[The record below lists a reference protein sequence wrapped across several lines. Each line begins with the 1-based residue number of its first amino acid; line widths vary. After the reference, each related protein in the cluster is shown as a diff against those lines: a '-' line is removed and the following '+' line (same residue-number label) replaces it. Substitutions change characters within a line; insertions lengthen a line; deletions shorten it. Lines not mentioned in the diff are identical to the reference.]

1 MTKYRVLR
9 AFAYLDDDGNTVQTK
24 LGSVVELP
32 ASTAKPFAKI
42 KAVGLYFEDDEDD
55 EDDAPAPESRA
66 QKRARRTR
74 KPAPKAEPVED
85 ATIQD

>member
-9 AFAYLDDDGNTVQTK
+9 AFAYLDDDGNTVQAK

-42 KAVGLYFEDDEDD
+42 KAIGLYFEDD